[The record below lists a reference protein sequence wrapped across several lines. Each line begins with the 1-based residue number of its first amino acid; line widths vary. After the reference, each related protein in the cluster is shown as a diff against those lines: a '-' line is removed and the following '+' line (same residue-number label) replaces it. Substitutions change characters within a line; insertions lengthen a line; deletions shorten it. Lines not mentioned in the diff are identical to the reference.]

1 MVFRLQ
7 ADGWRPKEG
16 KYHIDTGAIMAD
28 KTNIDNMGA
37 IFEALTK
44 QIMDTLTT
52 EYMKKD

>member
-1 MVFRLQ
+1 
-7 ADGWRPKEG
+7 
-16 KYHIDTGAIMAD
+16 MAD